1 MGEIQLQGAA
11 YARGLEFQLLISYL
25 LHFSALGCYI
35 LSEVGR

>member
-25 LHFSALGCYI
+25 LHFFRPGKLWSLR
-35 LSEVGR
+35 SR